1 MANPP
6 IATAPR
12 IVRSA
17 RFATVGQSIATMYN
31 YQSAYKAFVDTL
43 TAILA
48 LPNKVEI
55 ANFAIG
61 GTYASKLNRD
71 ADAASGVGSLGDD
84 LDAPILHTFQTD
96 DTGPSPVDGEMLVGV
111 APRMAGRA
119 VGAKIQHFIHDGNGS
134 DAQTMAGMSGVAPT
148 VAAQRYYNA
157 WVYAFGRYRAG
168 AEAPSSSYIGM
179 QIAGRHNSAAFRGT
193 FGWDRYRQE
202 QLRLIANN
210 AKVFKLCETY
220 DIELRDAIHPAESD
234 LGLVVLAQRAAES
247 FAKNAYGVSS
257 YGTVTIYDG
266 PSISGWTKVDDT
278 HIKVSIAPNFE
289 AIKYPKGM
297 PCCFAF
303 AETTAD
309 LTQIFNANNPI
320 PVVRPVKSV
329 RSGNNITFTLPTAM
343 TNPRPIF
350 PFDQADDFSPDLKI
364 YGASSGKPL
373 QSLFRG

>member
-6 IATAPR
+6 ISTTPR

-17 RFATVGQSIATMYN
+17 RFAAVGQSIAAMYA
-31 YQSAYKAFVDTL
+31 YQTAYQAFVERLTL
-43 TAILA
+43 ILGLA
-48 LPNKVEI
+48 NKAEI

-71 ADAASGVGSLGDD
+71 ADLASGIGSLGED
-84 LDAPILHTFQTD
+84 LDAPITHSFQVD
-96 DTGPSPVDGEMLVGV
+96 DTGAVADGDIIGL
-111 APRMAGRA
+111 ATPRMTSRA
-119 VGAKIQHFIHDGNGS
+119 PGAKIQHFIHDQGGS
-134 DAQTMAGMSGVAPT
+134 DAQTMAGMSGVTPLL
-148 VAAQRYYNA
+148 AAQRYYNA

-168 AEAPSSSYIGM
+168 AEVPASSYIGV
-179 QIAGRHNSAAFRGT
+179 QLAGRHNSPAFRGT
-193 FGWDRYRQE
+193 FAWDRYRQE

-220 DIELRDAIHPAESD
+220 DVELRDGIHPAESD

-247 FAKNAYGVSS
+247 FAKNAYGVTS
-257 YGTVTIYDG
+257 YGGVTIYDG
-266 PSISGWTKVDDT
+266 PFISGWTKVDDT
-278 HIKVSIAPNFE
+278 HIRVAIAPNFE
-289 AIKYPKGM
+289 SVKYPAGM

-303 AETTAD
+303 VEPGAD
-309 LTQIFNANNPI
+309 LTQVFNKNNPI
-320 PVVRPVKSV
+320 PAVRPVKSV

-343 TNPRPIF
+343 TNPRPVF
-350 PFDQADDFSPDLKI
+350 PFDQGDDFSPDLKI